1 MQQLFELPQ
10 LQAERNR
17 QNRPYL
23 EFLRVPELSAGVYV
37 LPAGSTDEQQPHHEA
52 EIYYVVSGRGRMR
65 LLEPEGKE
73 RNFTVAPQQVI
84 FIPAGQEHRFHSIEE
99 ELTLLVVFAPA
110 ESGP

>member
-1 MQQLFELPQ
+1 MQQIFELPQ

-23 EFLRVPELSAGVYV
+23 EFLRISEMSAGIYV
-37 LPAGSTDEQQPHHEA
+37 LPPGGTDQQQPHREA

-65 LLEPEGKE
+65 LLEQDGKE
-73 RNFTVAPQQVI
+73 RNFTVASQQFI
-84 FIPAGQEHRFHSIEE
+84 FVPASQEHRFHSIEE

-110 ESGP
+110 ESSG